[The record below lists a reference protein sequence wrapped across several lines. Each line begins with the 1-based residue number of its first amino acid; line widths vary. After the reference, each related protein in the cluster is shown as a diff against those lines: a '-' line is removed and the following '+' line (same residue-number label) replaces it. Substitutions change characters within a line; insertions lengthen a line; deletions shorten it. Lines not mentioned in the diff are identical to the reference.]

1 MYYQNEPSIWFIL
14 YGVYEVYS
22 IDNLP
27 NKIKNGAYAINPDE
41 YSDIRTHWV
50 ELYINTKTATY
61 FDSFRVEHMP
71 NEIKKFIKRN
81 VKIKDI
87 IENIFMIQAYD
98 SIMCGYFCIGFIDFM
113 FKDNRLTDFANIF
126 SPNDLKKND
135 DIFLNYF
142 LSNFRCDTM
151 RFH

>member
-1 MYYQNEPSIWFIL
+1 
-14 YGVYEVYS
+14 
-22 IDNLP
+22 
-27 NKIKNGAYAINPDE
+27 
-41 YSDIRTHWV
+41 
-50 ELYINTKTATY
+50 
-61 FDSFRVEHMP
+61 MP

-87 IENIFMIQAYD
+87 MANIFMIPAYD
-98 SIMCGYFCIGFIDFM
+98 SIMCGYFCIGFIVFM

-126 SPNDLKKND
+126 SPNDFKKKY
-135 DIFLNYF
+135 DILLNYF